1 MKRILFLSIVL
12 IVMLLPLTAENIFV
26 TSRVCPL
33 MSEAAP
39 GSARVAA
46 LRQGEELEVLN
57 RQGDWIQVTTV
68 ASGKRGFVQSLFTGS
83 ETSQERVSRAGSM
96 ENIATVTQR
105 RRASAYQTSAAAT
118 RGLSTENVRDRE
130 NVAFGDYD
138 FDSIQWLESL
148 VISEEDVLSFAESQG
163 IGL

>member
-1 MKRILFLSIVL
+1 MKRILFISFALIVL
-12 IVMLLPLTAENIFV
+12 LLPLAAENIFV
-26 TSRVCPL
+26 TSRICPL
-33 MSEAAP
+33 MSEAGA

-46 LRQGEELEVLN
+46 LRQGEELEVVN
-57 RQGDWIQVTTV
+57 RQGDWIQVTV
-68 ASGKRGFVQSLFTGS
+68 IGSGKKGFVQSLFTGS
-83 ETSQERVSRAGSM
+83 EASQERVSRAGSM

-118 RGLSTENVRDRE
+118 RGLSTDNVRDRE

-148 VISEEDVLSFAESQG
+148 VISEEEVLRFAESQG